1 MRPSAR
7 LILLVA
13 VGGAL
18 GTTARYAVT
27 HLVGTGHLLPWATL
41 VVNVSGAFL
50 LGLLLERLSR
60 AGPETPRRRRV
71 RLGLGT
77 GLLGG
82 FTTYS
87 ALALEVHDLVGSAQA
102 AAAIGYGVGS
112 VLAGLAACAA
122 GVALAA
128 RGAPAAGT
136 AGCRTGETP

>member
-1 MRPSAR
+1 MRPSPR

-18 GTTARYAVT
+18 GTITRYAVT
-27 HLVGTGHLLPWATL
+27 HLIGTGHLIPWATL
-41 VVNVSGAFL
+41 LVNVLGAFL
-50 LGLLLERLSR
+50 LGLLLERVSR
-60 AGPETPRRRRV
+60 AGPETPRRRVV

-87 ALALEVHDLVGSAQA
+87 ALALEVHDLMGSAQT

-112 VLAGLAACAA
+112 VLAGLGACAT
-122 GVALAA
+122 GIALAA
-128 RGAPAAGT
+128 RGAPPAGT
-136 AGCRTGETP
+136 TGGTGVSP